1 MQTVTSTFL
10 YLPIGLV
17 NDIIFHTN
25 LVASEIVSIKY
36 AGASTYITYLK
47 SLDEIEEDLV
57 NMEVIYTVED
67 GMEHSFPIYIEKL
80 ITKLVEQTKTLNK
93 CWSLTND

>member
-1 MQTVTSTFL
+1 MQTLTSTFL
-10 YLPIGLV
+10 HLPIGLV
-17 NDIIFHTN
+17 DDVIFHIN

-67 GMEHSFPIYIEKL
+67 GLEHSFPAYLKKL

>member
-17 NDIIFHTN
+17 NDVIFHID

-36 AGASTYITYLK
+36 AGASTYITYLN
-47 SLDEIEEDLV
+47 SLDEIEEGLV